1 MLFSSVNWG
10 HWLMLALKQLPMLWA
25 TNNPGLWAALLGRF
39 ACSFWEYLS
48 HCHLSSSVG
57 WFSALQFLCMHGGS
71 FSISPG
77 GFCAGEMPSR
87 WLSIPET
94 PKISSLSK
102 CFCRISNT
110 NICLQILMT
119 ENTFDYY
126 DVEETPSNRIDVT
139 KDLLIGLFT
148 RH

>member
-1 MLFSSVNWG
+1 MRFRFGSLFLIAPLLPRG
-10 HWLMLALKQLPMLWA
+10 LIFCLAVSLYAQTASPS
-25 TNNPGLWAALLGRF
+25 PQEVSLLEK
-39 ACSFWEYLS
+39 CSLDD
-48 HCHLSSSVG
+48 CL
-57 WFSALQFLCMHGGS
+57 FLEH
-71 FSISPG
+71 PR
-77 GFCAGEMPSR
+77 P
-87 WLSIPET
+87 P
-94 PKISSLSK
+94 SLSK

-139 KDLLIGLFT
+139 KDLLIGLFM

>member
-1 MLFSSVNWG
+1 MPFSSVNWG
-10 HWLMLALKQLPMLWA
+10 HWLMLALKQLPVLWA
-25 TNNPGLWAALLGRF
+25 TNNPGLCAALLGRF
-39 ACSFWEYLS
+39 ACSFWESLS
-48 HCHLSSSVG
+48 HCPPSPSWVDFLPCSV
-57 WFSALQFLCMHGGS
+57 SVCTETASQSPQEVSLLEKCSLNDCLFLEH
-71 FSISPG
+71 PR
-77 GFCAGEMPSR
+77 P
-87 WLSIPET
+87 P
-94 PKISSLSK
+94 SLSK

-139 KDLLIGLFT
+139 KDLLIGLFM